1 MSDKYIDYAFK
12 AYVLKEHKELLNE
25 YKKTKLLEFKIYEY
39 NQTGEITPLL
49 ERLSNDYMRMQD
61 LALKVGENN
70 LGRELL
76 ECKRIDNAN
85 IHRVLRLK
93 ERIKNMLNKGQC
105 IFITLTFNDTTLS
118 NTTDKERRVAV
129 VRYLKG
135 FNSEYIA
142 NVDYGANNHREHYHA
157 LILADKINYKKWNK
171 YGNINGRKVRLRD
184 IDIDKTKLAKYIS
197 KLTNH
202 AIKET
207 TKRSALIYS
216 R

>member
-1 MSDKYIDYAFK
+1 MSKNIDYAFK
-12 AYVLKEHKELLNE
+12 AYVLKEHKELFNE
-25 YKKTKLLEFKIYEY
+25 YKKTRLLEFKIYQY
-39 NQTGEITPLL
+39 NQTGEITPIL

-76 ECKRIDNAN
+76 ECMRIDNAN
-85 IHRVLRLK
+85 NHRVRRLK

-105 IFITLTFNDTTLS
+105 IFLTLTFNDTTLS
-118 NTTDKERRVAV
+118 NTTDKERRIAV
-129 VRYLKG
+129 VRYLKS
-135 FNSEYIA
+135 FKTEYVA
-142 NVDYGANNHREHYHA
+142 NIDFGKENHREHYHA

-171 YGNINGRKVRLRD
+171 YGNINGKKIRLRD
-184 IDIDKTKLAKYIS
+184 IDNVKTKLAKYIA